1 MISTND
7 RSKDIEDFAVLN
19 HALIRY
25 VEANEERTDESLVC
39 VGYVRILTLADQAAT
54 EIALQSTD
62 QGEDWDGTLWFE
74 RIEDIEEGSLAAA
87 LLSSGSDVKSV
98 VREWL
103 LSFA

>member
-7 RSKDIEDFAVLN
+7 RTKDVEDFAVLN

-54 EIALQSTD
+54 EIALQSSD
-62 QGEDWDGTLWFE
+62 QGDDWDGTLWFE
-74 RIEDIEEGSLAAA
+74 RIEAIDEDSLAAA
-87 LLSSGSDVKSV
+87 LLAPGADVANV
-98 VREWL
+98 VHDWL
-103 LSFA
+103 QSFN